1 MFDKNILST
10 SAFIIF
16 VGAGLNTFSS
26 YVSSQ
31 DIVQRFTTTTD
42 IKQLNKM
49 TYGNGVLS
57 MGLATVFYLIGTCLF
72 IYLYSKSRFSSNS
85 STRPSICIIYSL

>member
-1 MFDKNILST
+1 MQIYYKT

-49 TYGNGVLS
+49 TYGNLVLS
-57 MGLATVFYLIGTCLF
+57 IGL
-72 IYLYSKSRFSSNS
+72 
-85 STRPSICIIYSL
+85 